1 MSIRIRLTIWYVALL
16 GAVLVMFSVAFFS
29 VLKYNLSSEI
39 DRSLQERAQQ
49 VALGI
54 QAQNDTL
61 DILRSGI
68 INLPEL
74 DVFSSRSVYIQIT
87 NAQGIV
93 TKRSPNLMGHNLPLS
108 EDVLTILETGQPSF
122 STVPVGSLEMRVY
135 SVPLVFGR
143 RIVGMVQVANPM
155 NQTRDTLKSV
165 LLFLISGTI
174 LSMIVATIFGSV
186 MVYFSLRPIEKIT
199 ATANQIVSAE
209 DLGQRLPIPPID
221 DELARL
227 SRTINHML
235 RRLDNLFQSQVRL
248 TADVSHELRT
258 PLTIVRGNVEMLRR
272 RGNLSAENAE
282 AVNAIDSASI
292 RMSRLVSDLLLL
304 SQADAGMSLKM
315 KSLDLDGVILD
326 VFHQVHAIRNGV
338 NLKLGQADPARVI
351 GDEDRLKQLLINLM
365 ENAIKH
371 TPVGGC
377 VTLSVK
383 KIDQWVKVTVS
394 DTGEGISS
402 ENLPHIF
409 ERFYRVKGQKV
420 KGSGLGLAIAK
431 WIAEAHHGTLTA
443 ESTPNEGSVFTLTLP
458 LADQ

>member
-1 MSIRIRLTIWYVALL
+1 MSIRIRLTIWYVSLL
-16 GAVLVMFSVAFFS
+16 GSVLVMFGVAFFG
-29 VLKYNLSSEI
+29 VLKYSLTKEI
-39 DRSLQERAQQ
+39 DRSLQERAEQ
-49 VALGI
+49 VVIGI
-54 QAQNDTL
+54 GAQNDTL
-61 DILRSGI
+61 DILRSGM

-74 DVFSSRSVYIQIT
+74 DVFSSRSVYIQIA

-93 TKRSPNLMGHNLPLS
+93 TKRSPNLMGHNLPMS
-108 EDVLTILETGQPSF
+108 EDVLSILKTKQPSY
-122 STVPVGSLEMRVY
+122 STIPVGTLDMRLY
-135 SVPLVFGR
+135 SVPLVFGSNV
-143 RIVGMVQVANPM
+143 VGMVQVANPI
-155 NQTRDTLKSV
+155 NETQETLQRV

-174 LSMIVATIFGSV
+174 LSMVVATIFGV
-186 MVYFSLRPIEKIT
+186 LMVQLSLRPIEKIT
-199 ATANQIVSAE
+199 EAAKQIVSAE
-209 DLGQRLPIPPID
+209 DLGQRLPIPPIE

-258 PLTIVRGNVEMLRR
+258 PLTIVRGNVDMLQRAN
-272 RGNLSAENAE
+272 NLTEENRE
-282 AVNAIDSASI
+282 SVIAIDSASS
-292 RMSRLVSDLLLL
+292 RMTRLVSDLLLL
-304 SQADAGMSLKM
+304 SQADAGMLLKM

-326 VFHQVHAIRNGV
+326 VLHQVQAIRNGV

-371 TPVGGC
+371 TPTSGC

-383 KIDQWVKVTVS
+383 QIEQEVKVTVS
-394 DTGEGISS
+394 DTGEGISP

-431 WIAEAHHGTLTA
+431 WIAEAHHGTLTV
-443 ESTPNEGSVFTLTLP
+443 ESILGQGSTFTFTLP
-458 LADQ
+458 IVDK